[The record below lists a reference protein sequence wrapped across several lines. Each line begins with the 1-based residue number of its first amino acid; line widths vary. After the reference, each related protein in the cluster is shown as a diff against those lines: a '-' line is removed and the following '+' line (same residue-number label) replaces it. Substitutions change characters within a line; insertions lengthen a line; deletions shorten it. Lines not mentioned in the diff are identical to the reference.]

1 MQNNI
6 IEDENFYKN
15 ICKKYINTMNID
27 RLLEGER
34 IIHFYVSGDYF
45 SVKIDSDVTFDEI
58 KHIRNKNYGIYDY
71 SSYKDFFNA
80 VIKKEIYVEIQ
91 NLGLFDLDGSW
102 NFYLTFEELK
112 KIEYGYMVK
121 EHYPLIEKYGVS
133 DENLKDFFN
142 HFSLEQLDD
151 FEESLR
157 FYFIE
162 KSIVYDGLELTYS
175 SNSHFESKE
184 NYSFNSDILRL
195 ACGLISYEDF
205 IKDYVITEPSKE
217 SLIEQ
222 DVIKYFYENK
232 IENLK
237 EYGCDEDEGLYKL
250 SSLYSELMDKLNIKY
265 SNIFTEDGISGGKYI
280 TTIYFDNETKVIIDT
295 KSRDSIEYVR
305 DNLISIS
312 EEYKKWLQKEQAK
325 ENKNEIDINY

>member
-27 RLLEGER
+27 RLLEGKR
-34 IIHFYVSGDYF
+34 IIHFFINEDYVSF
-45 SVKIDSDVTFDEI
+45 KVDSDVTFDEV
-58 KHIRNKNYGIYDY
+58 KHIMNKNYGIYEY
-71 SSYKDFFNA
+71 SSYKDLFDA
-80 VIKKEIYVEIQ
+80 VIKEEIYVEIQ
-91 NLGLFDLDGSW
+91 NLGLFDIDGSW

-112 KIEYGYMVK
+112 NIGYGYMVK

-162 KSIVYDGLELTYS
+162 KSIVYDEIELTY
-175 SNSHFESKE
+175 NPTSHFESKE

-195 ACGLISYEDF
+195 ACGLTSYEDF
-205 IKDYVITEPSKE
+205 IKNYVITEPSKE
-217 SLIEQ
+217 TLIEQ
-222 DVIKYFYENK
+222 EVIKYFYENK

-265 SNIFTEDGISGGKYI
+265 TNIFTEDGISGGKYV
-280 TTIYFDNETKVIIDT
+280 TTISFDNETKIIIDT
-295 KSRDSIEYVR
+295 KSRDSIEYVK
-305 DNLISIS
+305 DNLVSVS
-312 EEYKKWLQKEQAK
+312 EEYEKWLQKECQ
-325 ENKNEIDINY
+325 NEIDIDY